1 MYIFRNAT
9 RDVTSLTK
17 LALFVAA
24 VALTQ
29 APGHALAQAPAKSA
43 AKSAADEKL
52 DVSDLEK
59 KYWAAKDT
67 DFSVVQN
74 RLFSKAGK
82 FSLTGNYG
90 IMLNDPWSEGPTY
103 SGSLA
108 YYFSERYGVELHY
121 SDTQSRDNKAA
132 QRLKLD
138 NGAYANHNKMKQ
150 FYGASFVFVPFY
162 AKMSFMNQSISYFDM
177 SVSLGAGMT
186 EYEQQR
192 EEGNLREMAPTLTLD
207 FSQHFFIHQALALR
221 LDLKNRFYNNDIAWY
236 RPTLAGV
243 PHDPRIETTELNYIG
258 LLMLGF
264 SLYY

>member
-1 MYIFRNAT
+1 MFIFRNAT

-43 AKSAADEKL
+43 AQTAADEKL
-52 DVSDLEK
+52 DVSDLER

-90 IMLNDPWSEGPTY
+90 QMFNEPWSEGPTF

-108 YYFSERYGVELHY
+108 YYMNERYGIELHY
-121 SDTQSRDNKAA
+121 SDTQSQDNKAA
-132 QRLKLD
+132 QRLKAQS
-138 NGAYANHNKMKQ
+138 GYPNHNKMKT
-150 FYGASFVFVPFY
+150 FYGASLVFVPFY
-162 AKMSFMNQSISYFDM
+162 AKMSVMNHAISYFDM
-177 SVSLGAGMT
+177 SFSLGAGVT

-192 EEGNLREMAPTLTLD
+192 EEGHVMASAPTITLD
-207 FSQHFFIHQALALR
+207 LSQHFFLTQWLAFR
-221 LDLKNRFYNNDIAWY
+221 VDFKNRFYNNDIVWY
-236 RPTLAGV
+236 RQSSV
-243 PHDPRIETTELNYIG
+243 PPGGSRVETTELNYTS